1 MTTEQKNYNDIEV
14 NSFEDLNLKENLLR
28 GIYGYG
34 YEKPSVIQRK
44 QFCL

>member
-1 MTTEQKNYNDIEV
+1 MTTERKNYDDIEV

-34 YEKPSVIQRK
+34 YEKPMLFSRRQS
-44 QFCL
+44 CL